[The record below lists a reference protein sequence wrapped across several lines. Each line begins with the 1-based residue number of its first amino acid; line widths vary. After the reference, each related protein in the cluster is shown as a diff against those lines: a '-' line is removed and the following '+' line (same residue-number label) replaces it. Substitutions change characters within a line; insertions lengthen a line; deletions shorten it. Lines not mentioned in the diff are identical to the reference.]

1 MRQAQAAFQ
10 TFRTMIR
17 ERGLDSTPLHNLVD
31 RYLDEERFWASEI
44 DYGLVTYSVSDLKGV
59 AKFRDEI
66 PPGKLGD
73 YILASAAYPLFQLV
87 EIEGKKYI
95 DGGVYDNSPVRM
107 LVERGYKDII
117 CIQIGSNRVIHEY
130 GGVNVTHIYPRVPLG
145 HALDV
150 RREKLDEYMKMGYYD
165 AIRTFDAYGGMRY
178 YIKNMPSEA
187 ELLKAFVTY
196 FEEESEWIQWV
207 TGEPA
212 NSLRQVFESGLAKAW
227 KWYGLDQNAS
237 YQDLILML
245 VEEAA
250 AEMAIE
256 RFRIYDFWDLLQ
268 QIDEKKLEDTIPL
281 AVRKQG
287 RLMSV
292 MQRQLSRWR

>member
-1 MRQAQAAFQ
+1 
-10 TFRTMIR
+10 
-17 ERGLDSTPLHNLVD
+17 
-31 RYLDEERFWASEI
+31 
-44 DYGLVTYSVSDLKGV
+44 
-59 AKFRDEI
+59 
-66 PPGKLGD
+66 
-73 YILASAAYPLFQLV
+73 
-87 EIEGKKYI
+87 
-95 DGGVYDNSPVRM
+95 
-107 LVERGYKDII
+107 
-117 CIQIGSNRVIHEY
+117 
-130 GGVNVTHIYPRVPLG
+130 
-145 HALDV
+145 
-150 RREKLDEYMKMGYYD
+150 
-165 AIRTFDAYGGMRY
+165 MRY